1 MPTPRV
7 AENAE
12 TNSYYLTQAALGAA
26 LVTSIDN
33 LASWLNPA
41 DLHSTYPNVRAG
53 AAALT
58 SQSAP
63 AAVSLAADYYDDFRD
78 SVNAPGRFVVPVID
92 APTMADLEEQ
102 IDIAAADLLASI
114 DAVVDDLYL
123 AEITAQIQAEIAG
136 AMQAATADAGIEEL
150 FAAMEQDKAAK
161 GWSRITR
168 PGACSFCR
176 MLAARGPVFLTERSA
191 NFRAHVT
198 TNGRGGTCQ
207 CTAEPWIGPS
217 YEPTAQVRADVA
229 LWDQITREGFT
240 GADARNEFRRRIEGR
255 ADGARRLHRRNSDR
269 RIKTPVEVQG
279 QRLGFDFL
287 TPAQLTHQLDV
298 LEKLPDS
305 AYRTKQ
311 IARVRSRLAVLGD

>member
-1 MPTPRV
+1 MAASRV
-7 AENAE
+7 SENPE
-12 TNSYYLTQAALGAA
+12 TASYYATQAALGAS
-26 LVTSIDN
+26 LVASIRG

-41 DLHSTYPNVRAG
+41 DLHGTFPNVRTG
-53 AAALT
+53 AAALGA
-58 SQSAP
+58 QSAL

-78 SVNAPGRFVVPVID
+78 SVDAPGRFQVPIID
-92 APTMADLEEQ
+92 APTMSALEAQ
-102 IDIAAADLLASI
+102 IDAAAADLLASI
-114 DAVVDDLYL
+114 DSVVDDLYL
-123 AEITAQIQAEIAG
+123 AEVTAQIQAEVEG

-161 GWSRITR
+161 GWARITR
-168 PGACSFCR
+168 PDACSFCR
-176 MLAARGPVFLTERSA
+176 MLAARGPVYLTEASG

-198 TNGRGGTCQ
+198 KNGRGGTCQ
-207 CTAEPWIGPS
+207 CTVEPWIGPS

-229 LWDQITREGFT
+229 LWDQITREGFV
-240 GADARNEFRRRIEGR
+240 GADARNEFRRRVEGR
-255 ADGARRLHRRNSDR
+255 ADGQRRLRRNSDR

-287 TPAQLTHQLDV
+287 TPAQLSLQLDV

-311 IARVRSRLAVLGD
+311 IARVRSRLLVLSA